1 MNYYLDTEF
10 IETPGS
16 IQLISIGIT
25 DEKGND
31 FYMISSEFDES
42 KASDWVKANV
52 IAKLGNKERHTLA
65 EIKQKLIEYIEYT
78 ANVKYFDKKNSM
90 TSGENRPRFMKR
102 GKEQDENHYVD
113 LVKGD
118 IDWWAYFADY
128 DWVVF
133 CWLFGTMMD
142 LPKGMPMYCKDLKQE
157 MDHAQFPDKLKPKQG
172 NEHHALDDAKW
183 NRTLHHHLIAFEMQK
198 REKDLH
204 KEYENLRDETE
215 IALAEFQ
222 RKYNEVNP
230 NSKISIGLTFN
241 EQQTTIEEGFVG
253 RASVSLIMRY
263 NGSSH
268 NLANHVFKHRTQ
280 EEYAAK
286 FDWLLKL
293 YRGML
298 QDIVGSAM
306 TLQIL
311 TIEDRERQI
320 KEREQL
326 NEPKS

>member
-16 IQLISIGIT
+16 IELISIGIT

-42 KASDWVKANV
+42 KANDWVKTNV
-52 IAKLGNKERHTLA
+52 INKLGNKERHTKA

-78 ANVKYFDKKNSM
+78 SNIKYFHKE
-90 TSGENRPRFMKR
+90 GEQSRFMKR
-102 GKEQDENHYVD
+102 GKEQDENHYID

-118 IDWWAYFADY
+118 IDWWAYYADY

-157 MDHAQFPDKLKPKQG
+157 MDHAEFPDNLKPKQG

-183 NRTLHHHLIAFEMQK
+183 NRALHNTLIAFEMQK
-198 REKDLH
+198 REKDMH
-204 KEYENLRDETE
+204 KEYEALRDEIE

-222 RKYNEVNP
+222 RKYNEQNP
-230 NSKISIGLTFN
+230 DSKINIGLNFN
-241 EQQTTIEEGFVG
+241 QQKTDIEEGFVG
-253 RASVSLIMRY
+253 RASISLVLRY
-263 NGSSH
+263 EGSSH
-268 NLANHVFKHRTQ
+268 NLANHVFKHRTK

-286 FDWLLKL
+286 FDWALKI
-293 YRGML
+293 YRDML

-311 TIEDRERQI
+311 TIENQ
-320 KEREQL
+320 KREQEEIQKQL
-326 NEPKS
+326 NAKF